1 MSHVVFLMRFQY
13 ETDELS
19 ELWGVIQKATSS
31 YLFLANREKKNYRSI
46 KKKEKEVKNNQNRNQ
61 IFWTRKEAKP
71 TESAS
76 QTPTTS
82 STSSNTDQTKTSNNS
97 DAKQKENIKQPDDI
111 RKSENVKEKEK
122 VDEEKKDTSTNKT
135 DSKTTTKA
143 KESQQNTIT
152 AKKDTATNTTDSKSI
167 TKSKEPQQNTIGDIN
182 NTITAKKD
190 DNPPKKT
197 QNFELLRVKKD
208 KNTHTIVCK
217 VDGKEISYYK
227 DTIPSEYELK
237 VWRDMKKIHP
247 VYFKE
252 LQGPEKLKSLETIA
266 TSQFKLL
273 HAEKLENQ
281 IWITYREGGGEER
294 NPLKTFPLCHHTE
307 LLTSLAHKKEYH
319 EFVEPTKTELL
330 LREHREK

>member
-1 MSHVVFLMRFQY
+1 MRFQY

-31 YLFLANREKKNYRSI
+31 YLFLANREKKNYRSN
-46 KKKEKEVKNNQNRNQ
+46 KKKEKEVKNDQNRNR
-61 IFWTRKEAKP
+61 IFWTRKESKP
-71 TESAS
+71 ESTS

-122 VDEEKKDTSTNKT
+122 VDEEKKDTSTNTT

-143 KESQQNTIT
+143 KESQQNTNNTIT
-152 AKKDTATNTTDSKSI
+152 SKSI
-167 TKSKEPQQNTIGDIN
+167 TKSKESQHNTIGDIN
-182 NTITAKKD
+182 NSTTAKKD